1 MELQTTSS
9 SGTPK
14 GSPKA
19 NPETVKFER
28 LASIDVLRGFDMFFL
43 VGAGDIFRRLLKA
56 IGTDAQHPVYYQLTH
71 VDWAG
76 FTAWDIIMPLFLFT
90 AGLSMPFSFDKFMK
104 QGHTK
109 TQLYVKV
116 LKRFLLLFLLGWI
129 VQGKLLDL
137 SLDTFRVYC
146 NTLHAI
152 AFGYLITSL
161 IILNIGKIS
170 LQLIAGASLVV
181 VYWLMMTFVPV
192 PGFGSGVF
200 TPEGNLAIYID
211 HAVFGRFD
219 DGTQY
224 TWLLT
229 SLGFG
234 ATVFSGY
241 YAGRILKQPLGQN
254 QKLKLL
260 SLIGAGLII
269 GGLLWSLQMPIIKK
283 IWSCSMILF
292 SSGICFL
299 LLALSY
305 LITDKWKVDSWW
317 TRGLRMLGLNAI
329 AAYMLY
335 NVFSLD
341 RMARYWVHGLE
352 QYVGD
357 YFPLCVSLCQFGIL
371 FFIIWHMYKYK
382 IFLKV

>member
-1 MELQTTSS
+1 MKTQHSTSVNS
-9 SGTPK
+9 EGYK
-14 GSPKA
+14 Y
-19 NPETVKFER
+19 ER

-43 VGAGDIFRRLLKA
+43 VGAGDVLRRLFEAMGSNSL
-56 IGTDAQHPVYYQLTH
+56 QSMLYQLDH
-71 VDWAG
+71 ADWVG

-90 AGLSMPFSFDKFMK
+90 SGLSMPFSFGKFFK

-109 TQLYVKV
+109 SQLYVKV
-116 LKRFLLLFLLGWI
+116 LKRFCILFLLGWM
-129 VQGKLLDL
+129 VQGHLFDL
-137 SLDTFRVYC
+137 NPNTFHIYC

-161 IILNIGKIS
+161 IVLNISKVSI
-170 LQLIAGASLVV
+170 QLIAGALLVA
-181 VYWLMMTFVPV
+181 VYWLLMTFVPA
-192 PGFGSGVF
+192 PGFGSGIF

-241 YAGRILKQPLGQN
+241 YAGHILKQPLSHN
-254 QKLKLL
+254 KKLKFL
-260 SLIGAGLII
+260 SLIGVGLMV

-292 SSGICFL
+292 SSGICYL
-299 LLALSY
+299 LLALSF
-305 LITDKWKVDSWW
+305 LFTDKWKIDSWW
-317 TRGLRMLGLNAI
+317 TRGLRFFGLNAI
-329 AAYMLY
+329 MAYMLHS
-335 NVFSLD
+335 VFSLD
-341 RMARYWVHGLE
+341 KVVKYWLHGLE
-352 QYVGD
+352 QYTGN
-357 YFPLCVSLCQFGIL
+357 YFLFFVSMGEFAIL
-371 FFIIWHMYKYK
+371 FFIIWHMYKHK